1 MCPAFFRAD
10 DNEMGYS
17 NRLVD
22 LALYVAAQDKA
33 AGV

>member
-1 MCPAFFRAD
+1 MPLISLKTKNNILGWY

-22 LALYVAAQDKA
+22 WVKLV
-33 AGV
+33 